1 MTDRVTAERRHPG
14 QVLYVSWGG
23 TGRSSS
29 LRAAFREAASDGG
42 PLVYLAVLDQSS
54 FGDVDDEMARVVADE
69 LEWLLDAQI
78 NLTRSQLGLDDLP
91 VQVSVRRGEVIDEVV
106 EAIETMGDAK
116 ILLGAPVPIAG
127 HESLDAF
134 VASVARRTGQETS
147 VASGD

>member
-1 MTDRVTAERRHPG
+1 MTDRSASEREHPG
-14 QVLYVSWGG
+14 QVLYGSWGG

-54 FGDVDDEMARVVADE
+54 FGDVDDEMALVVADE

-91 VQVSVRRGEVIDEVV
+91 VRVAVRRGEVIDEV
-106 EAIETMGDAK
+106 AGLSETLGYAK
-116 ILLGAPVPIAG
+116 ILLAARVPIAG
-127 HESLDAF
+127 HDSLDAF